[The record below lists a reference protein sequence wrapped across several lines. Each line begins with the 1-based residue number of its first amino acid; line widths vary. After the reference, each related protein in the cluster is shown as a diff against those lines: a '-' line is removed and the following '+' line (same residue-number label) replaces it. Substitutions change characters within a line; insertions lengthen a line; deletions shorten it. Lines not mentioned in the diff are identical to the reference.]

1 MILRESH
8 SAVNELIKKL
18 PSLSKHDYGAIDQLV
33 KDVAYRHKISI
44 KALHKLFHGHYKTTP
59 NDWVAKNKLTEDRS
73 IDLILEVKKCAT
85 WAKEKLKIKILP
97 KIKLSYDTEEAQ
109 NNHHTGGH
117 TLGDNTIW
125 VYAKNRNLVDIL
137 RTILHELVHVR
148 QEQDG
153 KIKPGDSYPGSPI
166 EVEADAVAGVL
177 IKQWG
182 AMNHHIFE
190 GYKEVTQK
198 YITSGA
204 DPSKVKTAIDQYREL
219 VNRNQVAGDERNI
232 DWWGKNKSFNE
243 FSNFISSKDL
253 NRTKTQL
260 KRNKVQGEVITLRDD
275 DEWTIVIPLDK
286 DASCNYGSNTD
297 WCTAKRERDYY
308 EDYVAKGV
316 VLIYCINNQT
326 KKKWAIATS
335 FVVKNS
341 SEFFDQ
347 HDTSLTSQQFATQ
360 TGLNPTQLISQASK
374 YNTQIEKA
382 RQNVKYKDKLT
393 NPKTA
398 YEYAE
403 NVIKGRWTEGEA
415 VIASNPKYAYY
426 YAKNVIKG
434 RWHEGEAVIASD
446 PKYAYFYAINVIVGR
461 WHEGEAVIASDPKYA
476 YLYVMNVIKG
486 IWPEGEA
493 VISRDANYALYYA
506 TDIIKG
512 RFPEG
517 EAAIASDPYYAKE
530 YANFLKNKKKT
541 SYFSV
546 LSSFLDLK

>member
-1 MILRESH
+1 MR
-8 SAVNELIKKL
+8 A
-18 PSLSKHDYGAIDQLV
+18 
-33 KDVAYRHKISI
+33 
-44 KALHKLFHGHYKTTP
+44 
-59 NDWVAKNKLTEDRS
+59 
-73 IDLILEVKKCAT
+73 
-85 WAKEKLKIKILP
+85 
-97 KIKLSYDTEEAQ
+97 
-109 NNHHTGGH
+109 
-117 TLGDNTIW
+117 
-125 VYAKNRNLVDIL
+125 
-137 RTILHELVHVR
+137 HEF
-148 QEQDG
+148 
-153 KIKPGDSYPGSPI
+153 IT
-166 EVEADAVAGVL
+166 
-177 IKQWG
+177 
-182 AMNHHIFE
+182 E

-204 DPSKVKTAIDQYREL
+204 DPSKVKTAIDQYKEL
-219 VNRNQVAGDERNI
+219 VKRNQVAGDERNI
-232 DWWGKNKSFNE
+232 DWWGKNKSFADLE
-243 FSNFISSKDL
+243 KFISSKDL

-260 KRNKVQGEVITLRDD
+260 KRNKIQGEVVTLRDD

-286 DASCNYGSNTD
+286 DTSCNYGSNTD

-446 PKYAYFYAINVIVGR
+446 PCYAYKYA
-461 WHEGEAVIASDPKYA
+461 
-476 YLYVMNVIKG
+476 
-486 IWPEGEA
+486 
-493 VISRDANYALYYA
+493 RDF
-506 TDIIKG
+506 IKG
-512 RFPEG
+512 RWPKG
-517 EAAIASDPYYAKE
+517 EAAIASDPKYANE
-530 YANFLKNKKKT
+530 YANFLKKMKITEDSELPNGHKSATPHMKKHLKLDN
-541 SYFSV
+541 SNPYAPWRFSAHF
-546 LSSFLDLK
+546 LAGADGKNPYEFDPESSGPSGQALVTVGYTDVDRAMIKQAEKAFGSEATATELTPMGSKETQDTNTKSIVRKVKKY